1 MGMMGFMNK
10 CYKLFFSLFA
20 VFTLLSCH
28 HSSDSFHIY
37 NRQEQTFYINK
48 TTALNPNQCI
58 TLEHPP
64 ESIAITEGSAPSHD
78 FICQPCS
85 FHTERK
91 GYYAIEPQFIG
102 AIYKSGARKFTLYS
116 IPPGDTTCPQPKKNT
131 IWDFLSSN

>member
-1 MGMMGFMNK
+1 MSFINK
-10 CYKLFFSLFA
+10 FQKICFSLLA
-20 VFTLLSCH
+20 VFALFSCH

-37 NRQEQTFYINK
+37 NRQKQTFYINK
-48 TTALNPNQCI
+48 TTALPPNQCL

-91 GYYAIEPQFIG
+91 GYYAIEPIFIG
-102 AIYKSGARKFTLYS
+102 AIYKSGAGKFTLDS
-116 IPPGDTTCPQPKKNT
+116 IPPGDTTCPQPEKNT
-131 IWDFLSSN
+131 IWDFLFSDSP